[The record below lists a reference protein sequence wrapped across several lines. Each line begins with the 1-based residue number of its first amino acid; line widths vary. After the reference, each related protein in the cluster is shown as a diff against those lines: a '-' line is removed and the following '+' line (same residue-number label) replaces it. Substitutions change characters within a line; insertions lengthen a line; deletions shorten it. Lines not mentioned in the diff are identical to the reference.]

1 MSLLADG
8 SSACDPEAVVV
19 VRPTAELVRVLA
31 VGGST
36 DIGWQAN
43 EVSTATVDVADKK
56 IENEGRVR
64 GCRFQPRLGQ
74 TGLDSLVSIA
84 HRRLISCIV
93 IIARST

>member
-8 SSACDPEAVVV
+8 SSACDPEAVVAV
-19 VRPTAELVRVLA
+19 PTAELVRVLA

-64 GCRFQPRLGQ
+64 GCHFQARLGQ
-74 TGLDSLVSIA
+74 TGLDSLV
-84 HRRLISCIV
+84 
-93 IIARST
+93 